1 MSNFMHNSVIPT
13 GAKRSERSGG
23 ACFLFRY
30 RRAHVSI
37 VSAAGLCL
45 TTLTQFTNTMRGRR

>member
-1 MSNFMHNSVIPT
+1 MHNSVIPT

-23 ACFLFRY
+23 TCFLFRG
-30 RRAHVSI
+30 RRVPVTI

-45 TTLTQFTNTMRGRR
+45 TTLARFTITMRGRR